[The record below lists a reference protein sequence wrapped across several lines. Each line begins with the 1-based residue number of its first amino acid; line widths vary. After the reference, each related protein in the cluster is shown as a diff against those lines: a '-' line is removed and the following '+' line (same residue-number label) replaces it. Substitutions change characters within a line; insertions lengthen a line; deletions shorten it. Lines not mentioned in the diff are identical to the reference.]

1 MLRSPE
7 NVEKPGKSRY
17 RFVCSKSKLFENK
30 KSFFRESKL
39 KIKRGRVASNK
50 KKKKKGRKRVVVMN
64 GGTIGGKKDGRD
76 PSPGISHFFT
86 HFQLMTTTVATVA
99 AAAAAA
105 ICSLALRASL
115 RFAAT
120 LMP

>member
-1 MLRSPE
+1 
-7 NVEKPGKSRY
+7 
-17 RFVCSKSKLFENK
+17 
-30 KSFFRESKL
+30 
-39 KIKRGRVASNK
+39 
-50 KKKKKGRKRVVVMN
+50 MN
-64 GGTIGGKKDGRD
+64 GGTIGGRKDGRD

-99 AAAAAA
+99 VAAAAAAAAA
-105 ICSLALRASL
+105 ICSSALRASL

>member
-1 MLRSPE
+1 
-7 NVEKPGKSRY
+7 
-17 RFVCSKSKLFENK
+17 
-30 KSFFRESKL
+30 
-39 KIKRGRVASNK
+39 
-50 KKKKKGRKRVVVMN
+50 MN
-64 GGTIGGKKDGRD
+64 GGTIGGRKDGRD

-86 HFQLMTTTVATVA
+86 HFQLMTTTVAAVA

>member
-1 MLRSPE
+1 
-7 NVEKPGKSRY
+7 
-17 RFVCSKSKLFENK
+17 
-30 KSFFRESKL
+30 
-39 KIKRGRVASNK
+39 
-50 KKKKKGRKRVVVMN
+50 MN
-64 GGTIGGKKDGRD
+64 GGTIGGRKDGRD

-86 HFQLMTTTVATVA
+86 HFQLMTTTVAAVAAA